1 MSEASEGGQRRQ
13 VQCVDHV
20 ARADRHTH
28 ISAVGLNNL
37 GGGISTFTVEWV
49 LEQMDKGDEFF
60 TIGSHSKKEIDVE
73 AYECSCG
80 AERIRTKSDD
90 EKDNNLDSLPRCSEW
105 IPPTVAT

>member
-1 MSEASEGGQRRQ
+1 MSEASEGGQCRQ
-13 VQCVDHV
+13 IQCVDHV

-28 ISAVGLNNL
+28 ISAVGLDNL

-49 LEQMDKGDEFF
+49 LEQMDNDDEFF

-80 AERIRTKSDD
+80 VERIRTRSDD

-105 IPPTVAT
+105 VPPTVAT